1 MRPYVLRLKIPRT
14 IDTYNNIQSL
24 GIDKL
29 RQTYASA
36 DLRIRTRTKL
46 KQHRTDL
53 GIQQG

>member
-46 KQHRTDL
+46 SNIEL
-53 GIQQG
+53 I